1 MNSLLIIRH
10 LIHFAFYVFIFMATP
25 ALSQSSGEESSLNSK
40 SVSSEDTQ
48 VVSLI
53 SFIKGSLNE
62 MGLPNSK
69 QILGLTDT
77 DDIILEEVEGFSSEN
92 TVYKFN
98 NGKRRFTVGLLR
110 SENTNSPLLVL
121 NVKDTSLQ
129 NIIPGLEKTPLGLLG
144 SLPDITFIYSAVDI
158 KEHNYLKSD
167 TGKIAQNLGFFD
179 GQIALNQGMNFIS
192 EVEVA
197 GLSPQLKK
205 IFFSLGVTD
214 NYKMPIQGK
223 VGDNIFKDTF
233 SKGLARSGNSLLVS
247 REGMSNSIQKLINN
261 YGENFI
267 SSIDIKGDL
276 PKKVSTSGISF
287 DDGHF
292 FIKGTAENKINFGV
306 LSRKAKSFDLEIDNF
321 LDLLNKNN
329 IVLKSLFIK

>member
-1 MNSLLIIRH
+1 
-10 LIHFAFYVFIFMATP
+10 MATP

-205 IFFSLGVTD
+205 IFFS
-214 NYKMPIQGK
+214 
-223 VGDNIFKDTF
+223 FC
-233 SKGLARSGNSLLVS
+233 
-247 REGMSNSIQKLINN
+247 
-261 YGENFI
+261 
-267 SSIDIKGDL
+267 
-276 PKKVSTSGISF
+276 
-287 DDGHF
+287 
-292 FIKGTAENKINFGV
+292 
-306 LSRKAKSFDLEIDNF
+306 
-321 LDLLNKNN
+321 
-329 IVLKSLFIK
+329 